1 VHVIMDE
8 IFMNGILVESNRKRA
23 VTQMTWSLTS
33 HWKSIKAPLLWN
45 TWYDVHLRRFTL
57 FPKEINP
64 ISCAKRKTTASPALI
79 FRIKKN
85 LNQIKTT
92 PFLSQVNRMI
102 SHCCWSWYYS
112 YKRNNFYPFHCLK
125 ERDRECMASKKPNS
139 WTVPSV
145 EKLALIDPT
154 WLWVHM
160 TQSVFVHRNYGGA
173 L

>member
-23 VTQMTWSLTS
+23 VPQMTWSPTS

-79 FRIKKN
+79 FRIKKIW
-85 LNQIKTT
+85 IKLK
-92 PFLSQVNRMI
+92 PRLFLAKWIV
-102 SHCCWSWYYS
+102 WYLTAVDPGTILINKVIFIDFIAS
-112 YKRNNFYPFHCLK
+112 
-125 ERDRECMASKKPNS
+125 RE
-139 WTVPSV
+139 
-145 EKLALIDPT
+145 
-154 WLWVHM
+154 
-160 TQSVFVHRNYGGA
+160 G
-173 L
+173 